1 MEIISVSEK
10 LGKSIIAKE
19 HEFFIKESIDN
30 LDHILSLKRIIEG
43 ITDYLKSNGV
53 AKEELTDLILNLKSY
68 GKELFIEGWLA
79 TTDEE
84 EKEENIE
91 EVKNEAAK
99 HFDYIYKNEKH
110 PK

>member
-1 MEIISVSEK
+1 MEIVSVSEK

-30 LDHILSLKRIIEG
+30 FNHIRSLKRIIEG
-43 ITDYLKSNGV
+43 ITDYLESNGV
-53 AKEELTDLILNLKSY
+53 AKEALTDLILNLKSY
-68 GKELFIEGWLA
+68 GKELFIEGWLS

-84 EKEENIE
+84 EKEEDIE
-91 EVKNEAAK
+91 KIKNEAAK